1 MNYVLVIVMGL
12 FVWLIVIIVILA
24 IIGLGWN
31 TFFSGVMKGADKIG
45 ITSIVKN
52 VTNDAVE
59 IAKNASR
66 EITGSSLS
74 Q

>member
-1 MNYVLVIVMGL
+1 MGL
-12 FVWLIVIIVILA
+12 FVWIIVIIVILA

-52 VTNDAVE
+52 VTNDAAE

-66 EITGSSLS
+66 EITGSSPS

>member
-1 MNYVLVIVMGL
+1 MGL
-12 FVWLIVIIVILA
+12 LVWIIVIIVILA
-24 IIGLGWN
+24 KIGLGRN
-31 TFFSGVMKGADKIG
+31 TFLSGVMKGADKIG

-52 VTNDAVE
+52 ATNDAAE

-66 EITGSSLS
+66 QIITSSSLS

>member
-1 MNYVLVIVMGL
+1 MGL
-12 FVWLIVIIVILA
+12 FVWIIVIIVILA
-24 IIGLGWN
+24 IIGLGWD

-52 VTNDAVE
+52 ATNEVAE
-59 IAKNASR
+59 IAKNASQ
-66 EITGSSLS
+66 EIIGSSLS

>member
-1 MNYVLVIVMGL
+1 MGL

-52 VTNDAVE
+52 ATNDVGE

-66 EITGSSLS
+66 EIISDSLLS
-74 Q
+74 

>member
-1 MNYVLVIVMGL
+1 MGFLVWIMV
-12 FVWLIVIIVILA
+12 VIVILA

-31 TFFSGVMKGADKIG
+31 TFFSGVLKGADKIG

-52 VTNDAVE
+52 ASNDAAE
-59 IAKNASR
+59 FAKIASR
-66 EITGSSLS
+66 DIASRSLS

>member
-1 MNYVLVIVMGL
+1 MGL

>member
-1 MNYVLVIVMGL
+1 MGL
-12 FVWLIVIIVILA
+12 FVWIIVIIVILA
-24 IIGLGWN
+24 IIGLGWKA
-31 TFFSGVMKGADKIG
+31 FFSGVMKGADKIG

-52 VTNDAVE
+52 VTNDAAE

-74 Q
+74 QQVIGG

>member
-1 MNYVLVIVMGL
+1 MGL
-12 FVWLIVIIVILA
+12 FVWIIVIIVILA

-52 VTNDAVE
+52 ATNDAAE
-59 IAKNASR
+59 FAKNASQDIASR
-66 EITGSSLS
+66 SLS

>member
-1 MNYVLVIVMGL
+1 MGFL
-12 FVWLIVIIVILA
+12 VWLIVIIVILA

-31 TFFSGVMKGADKIG
+31 TFFSGVLKGADKIG

-52 VTNDAVE
+52 ASNDAVE
-59 IAKNASR
+59 FAKNTSR
-66 EITGSSLS
+66 DISSRSLS

>member
-1 MNYVLVIVMGL
+1 MGL
-12 FVWLIVIIVILA
+12 FVWLIVIIIILA

>member
-1 MNYVLVIVMGL
+1 MGL
-12 FVWLIVIIVILA
+12 FVWIIVIIVILA
-24 IIGLGWN
+24 IIGLGWD

-52 VTNDAVE
+52 ATNEVAE
-59 IAKNASR
+59 IAKNASQ
-66 EITGSSLS
+66 EIIGSSLY

>member
-1 MNYVLVIVMGL
+1 MGFL
-12 FVWLIVIIVILA
+12 VWLIVIIVILA

-45 ITSIVKN
+45 ITSILKN
-52 VTNDAVE
+52 VTNDAAE

-66 EITGSSLS
+66 DITDSSLS

>member
-1 MNYVLVIVMGL
+1 MGL

-52 VTNDAVE
+52 VTNNAAE
-59 IAKNASR
+59 IAKNTSR
-66 EITGSSLS
+66 EITGSSFS